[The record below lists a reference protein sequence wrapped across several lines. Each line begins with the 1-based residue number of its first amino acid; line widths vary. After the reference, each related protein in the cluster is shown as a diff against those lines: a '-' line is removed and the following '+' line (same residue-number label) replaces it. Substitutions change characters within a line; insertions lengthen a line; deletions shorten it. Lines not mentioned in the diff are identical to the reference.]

1 MLLAAWAVEQRLMEY
16 RFCNINNLAP
26 TRVVG
31 SPNASSREKEKEKEE
46 AAVITICSVV
56 ELRFI
61 K

>member
-1 MLLAAWAVEQRLMEY
+1 MEY

-31 SPNASSREKEKEKEE
+31 SPNASSREKEKEE